1 MQDPQHT
8 DGDAHAAT
16 VDGDAEL
23 SADDHNDDADDADEL
38 TDDDPLRSEVE
49 Q

>member
-16 VDGDAEL
+16 VD
-23 SADDHNDDADDADEL
+23 ADVEL